1 MNKNIILQIGLGLS
15 LSAVAVLLI
24 ENREQQSTINLL
36 RKDILKRKRW
46 MDIAARL
53 LNKEQLP
60 DDDREQLMI
69 DLESYL
75 IMRHNKII

>member
-46 MDIAARL
+46 MDIAVRL

>member
-24 ENREQQSTINLL
+24 ENREQQNTINLL

-46 MDIAARL
+46 MDIAVRL

>member
-46 MDIAARL
+46 MDIAVRL

-75 IMRHNKII
+75 IMRHDKII

>member
-46 MDIAARL
+46 MDIAVRL

-60 DDDREQLMI
+60 DDDLEQLMF

>member
-24 ENREQQSTINLL
+24 ENREQQSTINRLNQN
-36 RKDILKRKRW
+36 ILQRKRW
-46 MDIAARL
+46 MDIAVRI
-53 LNKEQLP
+53 LNRAHLP
-60 DDDREQLMI
+60 NDEREQLMI

>member
-1 MNKNIILQIGLGLS
+1 MNKNIILQIALGLS

-46 MDIAARL
+46 MDIAVRL

>member
-46 MDIAARL
+46 MDIAVRL

-60 DDDREQLMI
+60 DDDREQLII